1 MVGAVIFD
9 MDGVIVDTEGIYLQW
24 LKKYLDEQGYHIPC
38 EKLYGIIGLSAKMSR
53 NYLKELCGEN
63 GEKLWNGYIKVCDS
77 YPFSYKKLVIPG
89 IPALLQYLTHEKI
102 PVALASSSNMKDIR
116 EMLINDLVFRK

>member
-63 GEKLWNGYIKVCDS
+63 GENYG
-77 YPFSYKKLVIPG
+77 
-89 IPALLQYLTHEKI
+89 
-102 PVALASSSNMKDIR
+102 MDI
-116 EMLINDLVFRK
+116 

>member
-1 MVGAVIFD
+1 MKIIWDYWIISENVSKLS
-9 MDGVIVDTEGIYLQW
+9 EGTVW
-24 LKKYLDEQGYHIPC
+24 
-38 EKLYGIIGLSAKMSR
+38 R
-53 NYLKELCGEN
+53 N

-116 EMLINDLVFRK
+116 EMLNDTGFEKFFK